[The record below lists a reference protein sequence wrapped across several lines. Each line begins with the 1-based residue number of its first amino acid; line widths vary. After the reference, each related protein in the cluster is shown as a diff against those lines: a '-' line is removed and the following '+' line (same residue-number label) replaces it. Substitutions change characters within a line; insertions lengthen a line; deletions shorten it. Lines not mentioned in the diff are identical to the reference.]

1 MGCQGYISN
10 FTDVTLTGYVAR
22 SNKYI
27 DLVTFYTLSSEAM
40 FDESQ
45 RNSIFNVIADLK
57 VHHATLEDL
66 KIHAP
71 DKVSHLQRGGIRDGV
86 GRNEA
91 QTQQM
96 LDKIPS
102 ANRSGVDARS
112 SAKNLREYL
121 IDKDASH
128 VEPHSKGGSGH
139 PDNIKWEDRSAN
151 RARGDREMTPQEQF
165 QLDFTAQIDN
175 LAGAVKAGLKAAP
188 KGAVIAAATTLP
200 FAMLRNALR
209 VVRGEISAQDAMQ
222 VTLKATAI
230 AGGAGGVTALTVT
243 TIAAASQPIAMA
255 LGAISPV
262 LLLIGGAGMVK
273 EFFNI
278 LDDHKE
284 KTKAYYES
292 LTQQELDH
300 LEKIEDELIY
310 EHNKNME
317 FFANERTKNL
327 ASLAESKALNNKI
340 SNRPIE
346 SGVEGALKRYLE
358 SASISKSLESL
369 PVGENLL
376 NSSQQFIS
384 SSEY

>member
-1 MGCQGYISN
+1 MS
-10 FTDVTLTGYVAR
+10 
-22 SNKYI
+22 
-27 DLVTFYTLSSEAM
+27 
-40 FDESQ
+40 DESQ

-57 VHHATLEDL
+57 VHHATLDDL
-66 KIHAP
+66 KLHAP
-71 DKVSHLQRGGIRDGV
+71 DKLSHLQRGGIRDGM

-96 LDKIPS
+96 LDKIPP
-102 ANRSGVDARS
+102 ADRVGVDGQ
-112 SAKNLREYL
+112 SAAESTRGYL
-121 IDKDASH
+121 TDKDASH
-128 VEPHSKGGSGH
+128 LKPHSKGGSSH
-139 PDNIKWEDRSAN
+139 PDNIKWEDKSAN
-151 RARGDREMTPQEQF
+151 RARGDRDMTSQEQF
-165 QLDFTAQIDN
+165 QLDLTAQIDN

-188 KGAVIAAATTLP
+188 RGAVIAAATTLP
-200 FAMLRNALR
+200 FAVLRNALR

-222 VTLKATAI
+222 VTLKTTAI

-255 LGAISPV
+255 LGAISPA
-262 LLLIGGAGMVK
+262 LLVIGGAGMVK

-300 LEKIEDELIY
+300 LKKIEDELIY

-317 FFANERTKNL
+317 FLADERTKNL
-327 ASLAESKALNNKI
+327 AFLAESKSINAKI

-346 SGVEGALKRYLE
+346 NGVEAALKRYLE
-358 SASISKSLESL
+358 SAEIARSLGGI
-369 PVGENLL
+369 PVGETLL
-376 NSSQQFIS
+376 NGSQNFLA
-384 SSEY
+384 SSED

>member
-1 MGCQGYISN
+1 MS
-10 FTDVTLTGYVAR
+10 
-22 SNKYI
+22 
-27 DLVTFYTLSSEAM
+27 
-40 FDESQ
+40 DESQ

-66 KIHAP
+66 KLHAP
-71 DKVSHLQRGGIRDGV
+71 DKLSHLQRGGIRDGV
-86 GRNEA
+86 GRNEV

-102 ANRSGVDARS
+102 ADRSGVDGRS
-112 SAKNLREYL
+112 SAENVREYL
-121 IDKDASH
+121 TDKDASH

-151 RARGDREMTPQEQF
+151 RARGDQEMTPQEQF
-165 QLDFTAQIDN
+165 QLDLTAQIDN
-175 LAGAVKAGLKAAP
+175 LTGAVKAGLKAAP
-188 KGAVIAAATTLP
+188 RGAVIAAATTLP

-255 LGAISPV
+255 LGAISPA
-262 LLLIGGAGMVK
+262 LLVIGGAGIVK

-278 LDDHKE
+278 LDDHQE

>member
-1 MGCQGYISN
+1 MS
-10 FTDVTLTGYVAR
+10 
-22 SNKYI
+22 
-27 DLVTFYTLSSEAM
+27 
-40 FDESQ
+40 DESQ

-57 VHHATLEDL
+57 VHHATLDDL
-66 KIHAP
+66 KLHAP
-71 DKVSHLQRGGIRDGV
+71 DKLSHLQRGGLRDGM

-96 LDKIPS
+96 LDKIPP
-102 ANRSGVDARS
+102 ADRSGVDAQ
-112 SAKNLREYL
+112 SAAEKVREYL
-121 IDKDASH
+121 AEKDASH

-151 RARGDREMTPQEQF
+151 RARGDREMTSQEQF
-165 QLDFTAQIDN
+165 QLDLTAQIDN

-188 KGAVIAAATTLP
+188 RGAVIAAATTLP
-200 FAMLRNALR
+200 FAVLRNALR

-222 VTLKATAI
+222 VTLKTTAI

-255 LGAISPV
+255 LGAISPA
-262 LLLIGGAGMVK
+262 LLVIGGAGMVK

-284 KTKAYYES
+284 KMKAYYES

-300 LEKIEDELIY
+300 LKKIENELIY

-317 FFANERTKNL
+317 FLADERTKNL
-327 ASLAESKALNNKI
+327 AFLAESKSLNAKI

-346 SGVEGALKRYLE
+346 NGVEAALKRYLE
-358 SASISKSLESL
+358 SAEIARSLGGI
-369 PVGENLL
+369 PVGETLL
-376 NSSQQFIS
+376 NGSQNFLA
-384 SSEY
+384 SSED

>member
-1 MGCQGYISN
+1 MNFFGNLTDAISPEYI
-10 FTDVTLTGYVAR
+10 AR
-22 SNKYI
+22 SNEYI

-40 FDESQ
+40 SDESQ

-57 VHHATLEDL
+57 VHHATLDDL
-66 KIHAP
+66 KLHAP
-71 DKVSHLQRGGIRDGV
+71 DKLSHLQRGGIRDGV
-86 GRNEA
+86 GRNDV

-102 ANRSGVDARS
+102 ADRSGVDAQ
-112 SAKNLREYL
+112 SAVDKVREYL
-121 IDKDASH
+121 AEKDASH
-128 VEPHSKGGSGH
+128 VAPHSKGGSGH

-151 RARGDREMTPQEQF
+151 RARGDRDMTPQEQF
-165 QLDFTAQIDN
+165 QINFNAQIDN

-188 KGAVIAAATTLP
+188 KGAVIAVATTLP

-222 VTLKATAI
+222 VTLKTTAI

-243 TIAAASQPIAMA
+243 TIAAASQPVAMV
-255 LGAISPV
+255 LGAISPA

-284 KTKAYYES
+284 KTKQYYES
-292 LTQQELDH
+292 LTQQELDY
-300 LEKIEDELIY
+300 LKKVEDELIY
-310 EHNKNME
+310 EHNKHMAFLDE
-317 FFANERTKNL
+317 ERDKNL
-327 ASLAESKALNNKI
+327 DFLANSKMINDRI

-346 SGVEGALKRYLE
+346 SGVEAALKRYLE
-358 SASISKSLESL
+358 FASISKSLGGL
-369 PVGENLL
+369 PVEENLL
-376 NSSQQFIS
+376 NSSQSFIS
-384 SSEY
+384 SFEY

>member
-1 MGCQGYISN
+1 M
-10 FTDVTLTGYVAR
+10 
-22 SNKYI
+22 
-27 DLVTFYTLSSEAM
+27 
-40 FDESQ
+40 
-45 RNSIFNVIADLK
+45 
-57 VHHATLEDL
+57 
-66 KIHAP
+66 
-71 DKVSHLQRGGIRDGV
+71 
-86 GRNEA
+86 
-91 QTQQM
+91 
-96 LDKIPS
+96 
-102 ANRSGVDARS
+102 
-112 SAKNLREYL
+112 
-121 IDKDASH
+121 
-128 VEPHSKGGSGH
+128 
-139 PDNIKWEDRSAN
+139 
-151 RARGDREMTPQEQF
+151 
-165 QLDFTAQIDN
+165 
-175 LAGAVKAGLKAAP
+175 
-188 KGAVIAAATTLP
+188 
-200 FAMLRNALR
+200 
-209 VVRGEISAQDAMQ
+209 
-222 VTLKATAI
+222 
-230 AGGAGGVTALTVT
+230 
-243 TIAAASQPIAMA
+243 
-255 LGAISPV
+255 
-262 LLLIGGAGMVK
+262 K

-278 LDDHKE
+278 LDDHQE